1 MSYNILTAENKTA
14 FIAAVDKRKLPF
26 KASIEPITDD
36 RTEPQNAYLFGACY
50 PPMCE
55 VTGYHKDDIHE
66 WVCGQ
71 FFGWTD
77 KKVPK
82 TPNNPNGIE
91 SVPRRTTTR
100 DENGKRD
107 VMEKKEFSLMLESVV
122 FPLASQLDV
131 IILESYK

>member
-1 MSYNILTAENKTA
+1 MNYNILTAENKTA
-14 FIAAVDKRKLPF
+14 FLDAVQKRKLPF
-26 KASIEPITDD
+26 KASITAITDD
-36 RTEPQNAYLFGACY
+36 RTDPQNAYLFGVCY
-50 PPMCE
+50 PPICE
-55 VTGYHKDDIHE
+55 ASGYVTSDIHE

-77 KKVPK
+77 KKAPK
-82 TPNNPNGIE
+82 TPNNPNGLE

-107 VMEKKEFSLMLESVV
+107 VMEKKDFSLMLESVV
-122 FPLASQLDV
+122 FPLASKLDV